1 MENSFGTEPRLSIT
15 AGRRGEKTVLEDC
28 FFRAPFKIMKPF
40 CPEGTEGMELMMALN
55 RMNTKVMGSITG

>member
-1 MENSFGTEPRLSIT
+1 MENSFGTESRLSIT

-40 CPEGTEGMELMMALN
+40 CRKAQRGWN
-55 RMNTKVMGSITG
+55 